1 MGIEDYVDNKDGTF
15 TFYNKIYKLI
25 NCEDIPEGKYIIFD
39 NGYDEYFLISIN
51 KPEIL
56 RYAFDNYHNEEG
68 FQMRILMIKYDIE
81 IPDCFHED
89 EINELEKN
97 NSGWGYYFICEI
109 NNGYKEFFIE
119 VSINEKIIKKYPF
132 YSSSNIVNLKPYR
145 EYIITDFTKSKHK
158 YGFITSKNKSH
169 GYEDEANKYYISKKV
184 IDILEKYFK
193 CKNDKIYCVYNNKK
207 EIAKLTLITE
217 DEILTEDG
225 STKILQSLKLEIGN
239 KKFTFYINNP
249 KVIDYKK
256 EGKYCFLAMH
266 IYNNSLYNNLI
277 YGYEFKEY
285 EYYYLKHE
293 EKLILKNIDK
303 EISMNFKNMEN
314 QNLYTYL
321 LSNNEKCGMIVNID
335 KDNNIT
341 HKLVKLNDKCFES
354 LLDISL
360 LKPVNEW
367 DNKLCIVDEFDS
379 IVEGFDEGFDEE
391 DNKEYYYED
400 EDYYNDYY

>member
-1 MGIEDYVDNKDGTF
+1 MSD
-15 TFYNKIYKLI
+15 KIYVKNNKEILFCNKSYKFI
-25 NCEDIPEGKYIIFD
+25 YYYNIPKGKYKLFD
-39 NGYDEYFLISIN
+39 NNWGNYSLISIN
-51 KPEIL
+51 KSENL
-56 RYAFDNYHNEEG
+56 RYAFKEGGNEHNEIYNFEN
-68 FQMRILMIKYDIE
+68 QYDIT
-81 IPDCFHED
+81 IPGIEVD

-97 NSGWGYYFICEI
+97 NSKWKCYFICEI

-119 VSINEKIIKKYPF
+119 VPIDEKIIKKYPF
-132 YSSSNIVNLKPYR
+132 YISTYIINIKPYR
-145 EYIITDFTKSKHK
+145 EYIITNFAKLKYK
-158 YGFITSKNKSH
+158 YGFITSVKRSCNFY
-169 GYEDEANKYYISKKV
+169 GGLTNKYYVNKKV

-193 CKNDKIYCVYNNKK
+193 CEKDKIYCIYNHKK
-207 EIAKLTLITE
+207 EIAKLTLITK

-256 EGKYCFLAMH
+256 EGKYCFLVMH

-277 YGYEFKEY
+277 YGYEFKED

-303 EISMNFKNMEN
+303 EITKNFKNMED

-335 KDNNIT
+335 KDKNVT

-360 LKPVNEW
+360 LKPVKEW
-367 DNKLCIVDEFDS
+367 DNEFCEIDEFDS

-391 DNKEYYYED
+391 DNKEYYYDDED

>member
-1 MGIEDYVDNKDGTF
+1 MGLEDYVNNKDGTF

-25 NCEDIPEGKYIIFD
+25 NCEDIPEGKYIIFY

-56 RYAFDNYHNEEG
+56 RYAFDVGYVEEG
-68 FQMRILMIKYDIE
+68 FQMAILSIKYDID
-81 IPDCFHED
+81 IQDGFDED
-89 EINELEKN
+89 EIKELEKN
-97 NSGWGYYFICEI
+97 NSGWRYYFICEI

-119 VSINEKIIKKYPF
+119 VIDEKITKKYHF
-132 YSSSNIVNLKPYR
+132 YSNIVNLKPHR
-145 EYIITDFTKSKHK
+145 EYIITDFTKSKYN
-158 YGFITSKNKSH
+158 YGFITSKNKSW
-169 GYEDEANKYYISKKV
+169 GYEGETNKYYINKKV
-184 IDILEKYFK
+184 IDILETYFK

-207 EIAKLTLITE
+207 EITKLTLITK

-225 STKILQSLKLEIGN
+225 STKILQNLKLEIGN

-277 YGYEFKEY
+277 YGYEFKED

-303 EISMNFKNMEN
+303 EISKNFKNMED

-321 LSNNEKCGMIVNID
+321 LSNSEKCGMIVNID
-335 KDNNIT
+335 KDKNVT

-360 LKPVNEW
+360 LKPVKEW
-367 DNKLCIVDEFDS
+367 DNEFCEIDEFDS

-391 DNKEYYYED
+391 DNKEYYYDEED
-400 EDYYNDYY
+400 DEYYNDYY

>member
-1 MGIEDYVDNKDGTF
+1 MHCKNIT
-15 TFYNKIYKLI
+15 YKRVSF
-25 NCEDIPEGKYIIFD
+25 EEIPEGKYKFFCSD
-39 NGYDEYFLISIN
+39 DGYAIISID
-51 KPEIL
+51 KSEIS
-56 RYAFDNYHNEEG
+56 RYVFEYGDDFDMHYEIKN
-68 FQMRILMIKYDIE
+68 FLAKYDIE
-81 IPDCFHED
+81 IPYSDED
-89 EINELEKN
+89 KINELEKN
-97 NSGWGYYFICEI
+97 NSEWKYYFICEI
-109 NNGYKEFFIE
+109 NNEYKEFFIE
-119 VSINEKIIKKYPF
+119 APIDEENNKKYPF
-132 YSSSNIVNLKPYR
+132 YITSHIINIKPYR
-145 EYIITDFTKSKHK
+145 EYSISNFTKLK
-158 YGFITSKNKSH
+158 YEYGLITSEEESI
-169 GYEDEANKYYISKKV
+169 GIDDYCTNKYYISKKV

-193 CKNDKIYCVYNNKK
+193 CNNDNIYCVYDNKK
-207 EIAKLTLITE
+207 EIAKLTLITG

-277 YGYEFKEY
+277 YGYEFKED

-303 EISMNFKNMEN
+303 EIAKNFKNMEN

-335 KDNNIT
+335 KDKNVT

-367 DNKLCIVDEFDS
+367 DNEFCEIDKFYS
-379 IVEGFDEGFDEE
+379 IVEGFDEENEE
-391 DNKEYYYED
+391 NY
-400 EDYYNDYY
+400 